1 MPNLY
6 ESNGSVCEISIRRV
20 LRRRFY
26 QLLKVVISLVRY
38 LQHQHA
44 PAGLVDHQ
52 RSEVAGVFGA
62 QQVKS
67 SQVNTLYTNTK

>member
-38 LQHQHA
+38 LQHA

-52 RSEVAGVFGA
+52 RSEVAGVLGA